1 MIKKI
6 TNAALSIVCALTMS
20 TQDAAA
26 QTSNKDS
33 LPVNA
38 SRAGH
43 YLTFDLGGGLHNIAF
58 KTDGYGDKNP
68 GFGFG
73 VGAGYRYFFNPN
85 WGVGIGF
92 NFNTFAAKAKL
103 NFNQEEQNDT
113 DPTLMGEHKERNY
126 LTAFNDLEEK
136 VSLSAIDIPIGAYYQ
151 HSLGAKWRIGA
162 GAHLIVTTIAGSK
175 YSNNKGDISVEAIL
189 PYYNAQLHD
198 LPEHGLTKFS
208 DFSGTPDFKKIS
220 IGFGAE
226 CKAYYA
232 INKQLDLSM
241 GISGAYRF
249 TDLKN
254 QSLAKLYDEDQ
265 RTYAG
270 ITQSSICNAVNLVNI
285 TASVGLRYR
294 LVRKIKPV
302 ATPELANVTIDAPY
316 IGETIDIIEPPVEEE
331 VDDRKADDYSV
342 NLMPEN
348 YAFVNNALD
357 MSAQLRRKKVGDP
370 IGAPILFATNSDRLK
385 STDNT
390 IMDTVV
396 VFMKE
401 NPDVLKLE
409 VSAHTDNVGSDAYNL
424 NLSKRRANTVVNY
437 LVSHGVERSRLVPVG
452 YGESRPLNKNA
463 TPQQRDINRRVE
475 FMILEL
481 SEQ

>member
-20 TQDAAA
+20 AQDAAA

-85 WGVGIGF
+85 WGVGIGV

-103 NFNQEEQNDT
+103 NFNQEEQNGT
-113 DPTLMGEHKERNY
+113 DPALMGEHKERNY

-175 YSNNKGDISVEAIL
+175 YKNNKGDISVDAIL

-249 TDLKN
+249 SDIKN
-254 QSLAKLYDEDQ
+254 QNLPKLYNEDA
-265 RTYAG
+265 REYVG
-270 ITQSSICNAVNLVNI
+270 ITQSNICDGVKLANLSATI
-285 TASVGLRYR
+285 GIRYR
-294 LVRKIKPV
+294 LVRKPKPV
-302 ATPELANVTIDAPY
+302 PAPDYINVDLGDANIPYSEEELAIVEVPEEEPKNEGYA
-316 IGETIDIIEPPVEEE
+316 IDI
-331 VDDRKADDYSV
+331 
-342 NLMPEN
+342 MPED
-348 YAFVNNALD
+348 YAFANNALD
-357 MSAQLRRKKVGDP
+357 MSKQLKRKKVGDP
-370 IGAPILFATNSDRLK
+370 IGAPILFETNSDRLK
-385 STDNT
+385 SDVNT

-396 VFMKE
+396 VFMLE
-401 NPDVLKLE
+401 NPDVTKLE

-424 NLSKRRANTVVNY
+424 QLSKRRAATVVNY
-437 LVSHGVERSRLVPVG
+437 LVSHGVERKRLVPVG

-463 TPQQRDINRRVE
+463 TPQQREVNRRVE

-481 SEQ
+481 AE

>member
-1 MIKKI
+1 MIKNI
-6 TNAALSIVCALTMS
+6 ISAVAFVALATTIS
-20 TQDAAA
+20 A
-26 QTSNKDS
+26 QN
-33 LPVNA
+33 
-38 SRAGH
+38 
-43 YLTFDLGGGLHNIAF
+43 YITFDLGGGIHNIAF
-58 KTDGYGDKNP
+58 KADNGDKKV

-73 VGAGYRYFFNPN
+73 TQVGFRHFFNEN
-85 WGVGIGF
+85 WGAGIGF
-92 NFNTFAAKAKL
+92 GFNTFAAKTTL
-103 NFNQEEQNDT
+103 NYVQEEHDGT
-113 DPTLMGEHKERNY
+113 DPSILTPDKRRNY
-126 LTAFNDLEEK
+126 LTAFSDMEEK
-136 VSLSAIDIPIGAYYQ
+136 IKASALDIPIGVYYQ
-151 HSLGAKWRIGA
+151 RPINDKWSIG
-162 GAHLIVTTIAGSK
+162 GGLNLIVSPVLSSK
-175 YSNNKGDISVEAIL
+175 YENNSGEIKVEAFF
-189 PYYNAQLHD
+189 PGYNQTVSEA
-198 LPEHGLTKFS
+198 PAHGLSTFS
-208 DFSGTPDFKKIS
+208 GFSGTPDLKKIS
-220 IGFGAE
+220 IGFGGE
-226 CKAYYA
+226 VKAYYA
-232 INKQLDLSM
+232 INDRLDLSM
-241 GISGAYRF
+241 GFSGAYRF
-249 TDLKN
+249 SDLKN

-294 LVRKIKPV
+294 LARKIKPV